1 MINFI
6 IRLRIKKY
14 NTKIFL
20 NLYPQQTL
28 FLFHHHIKTEFFLLE
43 NIKKNHFPYLRFL
56 FENVLIQSIK
66 SVFVNS
72 GQNLSTKI
80 ISLYAS

>member
-1 MINFI
+1 MINFTFFF
-6 IRLRIKKY
+6 IKKVHS
-14 NTKIFL
+14 KIFL
-20 NLYPQQTL
+20 KSLPTTNSISLPS
-28 FLFHHHIKTEFFLLE
+28 HIKTEFFLE